1 METWT
6 DRRGAVD
13 CAQAVQE
20 EDVDDRLLSAKQVAE
35 RLGLSPLTVAE
46 MMRDGR
52 LPAVKLGRLPRVRTS
67 DLDAYIA
74 ALPVMEPRKDKT
86 QAAASPQDEAPG
98 TSEG

>member
-1 METWT
+1 MENWT
-6 DRRGAVD
+6 DREGAVD
-13 CAQAVQE
+13 CLQAVQE
-20 EDVDDRLLSAKQVAE
+20 DDVDDRLLSAKQVAE

-74 ALPVMEPRKDKT
+74 ALPAMEPHKSKT
-86 QAAASPQDEAPG
+86 QTAALPKEDTPSTGEV
-98 TSEG
+98 